1 MWDGELGEIPCVA
14 DKSIQETN
22 ASQKMK
28 KWLTSPAGTGYFLV
42 LPSLIVIFG
51 IIIWP
56 IFYSIYISLHQLYL
70 VHPGKFPFVGL
81 ENYLKILQSRVFWA
95 AVGRT
100 FYFTGASVGVAI
112 IIGLGIALV
121 LNQDFKGRAFMRG
134 LIILPWALSS
144 VVNGMM
150 WKWIYDGSYG
160 ALNGLLL
167 QLGWIDSYKVWLA
180 NPRAAMNFVIVAEIW
195 KETPVGVLFILASLQ
210 TIPSSL
216 YQAAKVDGAGAW
228 RRFRYITLPLLKHI
242 ILLLIVIKSVWAV
255 RDSFDIVYMITRGG
269 PAESTQVVTFYAYL
283 TTFKFLR
290 FGYGAALSYL
300 ITLIILVFAVVYMRL
315 VYTESLYAEAI

>member
-1 MWDGELGEIPCVA
+1 MR
-14 DKSIQETN
+14 
-22 ASQKMK
+22 
-28 KWLTSPAGTGYFLV
+28 KWLTSSAEMGYLLI
-42 LPSLIVIFG
+42 LPSMVVIFS

-56 IFYSIYISLHQLYL
+56 IFYSIYLSFHQLYL
-70 VHPGKFPFVGL
+70 VRPKEFPFVGL
-81 ENYLKILQSRVFWA
+81 ENYLKILSNRVFWA

-100 FYFTGASVGVAI
+100 FYFTGVSVGAEI
-112 IIGLGIALV
+112 ILGLGIALV

-150 WKWIYDGSYG
+150 WKWIYDGRYG
-160 ALNGLLL
+160 ALNGILL
-167 QLGWIDSYKVWLA
+167 QLGWIDSYKIWLA
-180 NPRAAMNFVIVAEIW
+180 DPKVAMNFVIIAEIW

-216 YQAAKVDGAGAW
+216 YEAAKVDGASTF
-228 RRFRYITLPLLKHI
+228 RRFIHITLPLLRPI
-242 ILLLIVIKSVWAV
+242 LLLLIVIKSVWAI

-290 FGYGAALSYL
+290 FGLGAAISYL
-300 ITLIILVFAVVYMRL
+300 ITLIILTFVVFYMRL
-315 VYTESLYAEAI
+315 VRTESLYAETI

>member
-1 MWDGELGEIPCVA
+1 
-14 DKSIQETN
+14 
-22 ASQKMK
+22 MK
-28 KWLTSPAGTGYFLV
+28 RWLTSSAGIGYLLI
-42 LPSLIVIFG
+42 LPSLVVIFS

-56 IFYSIYISLHQLYL
+56 IFYSVYISFHKLYL
-70 VHPGKFPFVGL
+70 VRPGEFPFVGL
-81 ENYLKILQSRVFWA
+81 ENYIKISRSPVFWA
-95 AVGRT
+95 AAGRT
-100 FYFTGASVGVAI
+100 FYFTGVSVGVSI
-112 IIGLGIALV
+112 ILGLGIALV
-121 LNQDFKGRAFMRG
+121 LNQDFKGRAFVRG

-160 ALNGLLL
+160 ALNGFLL

-180 NPRAAMNFVIVAEIW
+180 DPRVAMNFVVMAEIW
-195 KETPVGVLFILASLQ
+195 KETPVGVIFILAFLQ

-216 YQAAKVDGAGAW
+216 YEAAKVDGASPW
-228 RRFRYITLPLLKHI
+228 RRFRYITLPLLKPI
-242 ILLLIVIKSVWAV
+242 ILLLIVLKSVWAI

-290 FGYGAALSYL
+290 FGYGAAISYL

-315 VYTESLYAEAI
+315 VYTETLYAETI